1 MSDPT
6 PFAREPSP
14 AEMTS
19 LPPPVCPNPQAA
31 TLFQQEMKRTAMTM
45 ADRKKALAEQ
55 QQALEA
61 CHRARG
67 FASCGYH
74 YYITRD
80 GQLHVGRSEEVAG
93 AHARKYNAHSIGI
106 CYEGGLNERGEPA
119 DTRTQAQKAALTAL
133 LRSLKTDY
141 PDARILGHRD
151 LPGVRKACP
160 CFDAKTEYE
169 DL

>member
-1 MSDPT
+1 MPHTMFQTMRTIHLIVIHCSATRCDQRF
-6 PFAREPSP
+6 PFE
-14 AEMTS
+14 
-19 LPPPVCPNPQAA
+19 
-31 TLFQQEMKRTAMTM
+31 
-45 ADRKKALAEQ
+45 
-55 QQALEA
+55 ALEA

-160 CFDAKTEYE
+160 CFDAQSEYK

>member
-1 MSDPT
+1 MPHSMFQAMRTIHLIVIHCSATRCDQHF
-6 PFAREPSP
+6 PFE
-14 AEMTS
+14 
-19 LPPPVCPNPQAA
+19 
-31 TLFQQEMKRTAMTM
+31 
-45 ADRKKALAEQ
+45 
-55 QQALEA
+55 ALEA

-160 CFDAKTEYE
+160 CFDAQSEYE
-169 DL
+169 TL